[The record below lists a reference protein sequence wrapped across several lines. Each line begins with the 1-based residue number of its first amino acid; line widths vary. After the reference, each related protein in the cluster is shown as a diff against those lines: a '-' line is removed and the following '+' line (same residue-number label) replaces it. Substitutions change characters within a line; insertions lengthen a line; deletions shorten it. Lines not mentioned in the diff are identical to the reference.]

1 MNGMDSGKELKD
13 SSNSPG
19 VMDLSLRPLQVCWRK
34 KKRVAEEFG
43 WKILEACVGEFGLL
57 EGIKEGMPPGDA
69 KRLRESK
76 AILFSGYFS
85 S

>member
-34 KKRVAEEFG
+34 KKRVAEEFV
-43 WKILEACVGEFGLL
+43 WKILEACVGGVWFVRRNQG
-57 EGIKEGMPPGDA
+57 GNA
-69 KRLRESK
+69 TWRC
-76 AILFSGYFS
+76 
-85 S
+85 